1 MESRARDPVSTPFIV
16 LSIPKP
22 VAFAL
27 LIAGIA
33 ALMIAVWSAS
43 GLTLTL
49 ASGIGLFAGFALYHA
64 AFGFTAHWRVFLTE
78 GRGGGLRMQL
88 VLIALVSL
96 ISFPLIAYGDSLGI
110 AARGSVAPI
119 SLGVLAGA
127 FTFGFGM
134 MFAGGCGSGT
144 LFTVGGGSTRM
155 VITLGAFVAG
165 SLFATLHVP
174 WWRALPSG
182 PRVGLVEEVGAFG
195 GLLVLFALL
204 GIIALLSI
212 RREKA
217 LHGGI
222 VPTREMGSLITGPW
236 SLIAGAIALALV
248 SITTLAL
255 LGRPWGITSAF
266 TLWGAKI
273 ASLAGLDIASWPY
286 WQTRQGWLSRSVF
299 TDATSVMNFGIIGG
313 AMLAANLAGRFAPT
327 LRLSCKDVGT
337 AILGG
342 ILMGYG
348 ARIAYGCNI
357 GGYLGGMISGSL
369 HGLVWMVA
377 ALLGSAAALQLL
389 TGRGFAL
396 KANHLNNMA

>member
-1 MESRARDPVSTPFIV
+1 MKAGRRPKRLNRTAPLVSSIAKPFS
-16 LSIPKP
+16 L
-22 VAFAL
+22 AFVC
-27 LIAGIA
+27 IGIA
-33 ALMIAVWSAS
+33 TLLLAIWSAS

-49 ASGIGLFAGFALYHA
+49 ATIIGCFAGFALYHA
-64 AFGFTAHWRVFLTE
+64 AFGFTAHWRQFLAE

-96 ISFPLIAYGDSLGI
+96 VSFPLIGFGDALGVS
-110 AARGSVAPI
+110 ARGSVAPV

-144 LFTVGGGSTRM
+144 LFTVGGGSSRM
-155 VITLGAFVAG
+155 VITLSAFVAG

-195 GLLVLFALL
+195 GLAVLFAIL
-204 GIIALLSI
+204 GSIAFLSI
-212 RREKA
+212 AREKA
-217 LHGGI
+217 LHSDLGES
-222 VPTREMGSLITGPW
+222 RQMGPLLTGPW
-236 SLIAGAIALALV
+236 SLFAGALALAVV
-248 SITTLAL
+248 SIATLAL

-273 ASLAGLDIASWPY
+273 GAFAGLDIASWPY
-286 WQTRQGWLSRSVF
+286 WQARQGWLARPVL

-313 AMLAANLAGRFAPT
+313 AMLAANLAGRFAST
-327 LRLSCKDVGT
+327 LRLSWKDVST
-337 AILGG
+337 ALLGG
-342 ILMGYG
+342 LLMGYG

-369 HGLVWMVA
+369 HGLVWMLA
-377 ALLGSAAALQLL
+377 ALAGSAIALKLR
-389 TGRGFAL
+389 TGRGFLLRAGD
-396 KANHLNNMA
+396 